1 MNVLALAVSCVP
13 LLVGVVVLTRS
24 EQRRIGWLL
33 VADGLSWGALFGFQG
48 QGTGHTALVVDQLA
62 AGSWVFLFVWLALIA
77 YLLPDGHIASR
88 SWRIWVQIALAGV
101 ALFLV
106 GAAGDASGFRTE
118 HDGLD
123 PPMAWLPPPVSGL
136 LGIVG
141 LVLSVGLLVG
151 AAVAVRARLR
161 RATGDARL
169 QLLWL
174 VWGALSLPTALVLVW
189 IGHFLLD
196 DNDVVV
202 NGALTLAGTALPI
215 TIGIAI
221 LRHRLFDIRFLL
233 SRTLVYGILTALV
246 VAAYAGL
253 VQLADATLG
262 HSSIGGLLAVGLI
275 AVAVHPTYAAL
286 RARVERWV
294 FGYRSDPATALRRL
308 GADIESA
315 DPLHVVDSITAS
327 VADALKVD
335 RVWLASADP
344 PADPRTVCVPLVHRG
359 IDVGYLVVE
368 VPLGRPLSTSDIALL
383 QDLARHAAVTVRV
396 AQLAVEL
403 QTSRS
408 RLVTAREEER
418 RRLRRD
424 LHDGLGPSLA
434 AITLKL
440 QVATSKRDDRERG
453 ALLTEIRDETQA
465 AVTEVRRVVDDLRP
479 PAIDEVGLVAAIRQR
494 AASLSTEGLHYEVDG
509 PDPLPTL
516 PAAVEVAA
524 FRIASEAMA
533 NVAKHS
539 GASRCRIDLQLDHI
553 LTVTI
558 SDNGHG
564 PELAAPRG
572 VGWTSMR
579 ERAAELGGSCTIAH
593 RSDGGVIVAATLP
606 LPATVGAEAR
616 A

>member
-1 MNVLALAVSCVP
+1 
-13 LLVGVVVLTRS
+13 
-24 EQRRIGWLL
+24 
-33 VADGLSWGALFGFQG
+33 
-48 QGTGHTALVVDQLA
+48 
-62 AGSWVFLFVWLALIA
+62 
-77 YLLPDGHIASR
+77 
-88 SWRIWVQIALAGV
+88 
-101 ALFLV
+101 
-106 GAAGDASGFRTE
+106 
-118 HDGLD
+118 
-123 PPMAWLPPPVSGL
+123 
-136 LGIVG
+136 
-141 LVLSVGLLVG
+141 
-151 AAVAVRARLR
+151 
-161 RATGDARL
+161 
-169 QLLWL
+169 
-174 VWGALSLPTALVLVW
+174 
-189 IGHFLLD
+189 
-196 DNDVVV
+196 
-202 NGALTLAGTALPI
+202 
-215 TIGIAI
+215 
-221 LRHRLFDIRFLL
+221 
-233 SRTLVYGILTALV
+233 
-246 VAAYAGL
+246 
-253 VQLADATLG
+253 
-262 HSSIGGLLAVGLI
+262 
-275 AVAVHPTYAAL
+275 
-286 RARVERWV
+286 
-294 FGYRSDPATALRRL
+294 
-308 GADIESA
+308 
-315 DPLHVVDSITAS
+315 
-327 VADALKVD
+327 
-335 RVWLASADP
+335 
-344 PADPRTVCVPLVHRG
+344 
-359 IDVGYLVVE
+359 
-368 VPLGRPLSTSDIALL
+368 
-383 QDLARHAAVTVRV
+383 VTVRV

-539 GASRCRIDLQLDHI
+539 GASRCRIDLQLDDI

-579 ERAAELGGSCTIAH
+579 ERAAELGGSCTIAR

-606 LPATVGAEAR
+606 LPAAVDAEAF